1 MSDFFA
7 VAGVTSVL
15 KWLLS
20 NALVSAGLNSAFP
33 TAAGIS
39 ALSPDLVTTG
49 GSEVP
54 QLNLFMYY
62 ASFNPSYRNDSLPSK
77 DSRGAR
83 VTNPPLALNLHYLVS
98 AYGKNEL
105 DPEIL
110 LAWAM
115 QMFHENPIMSRETIQ
130 TLLAAMAA
138 DPGATPEMQAVARTT
153 LADQVELIK
162 IAPESLSNEEISKLW
177 MAFNTHYRPTTSYQ
191 VSVVLIQETQPFKSN
206 LPVQSRNVRALPL
219 QAPMI
224 DSVTP
229 GSVAVGGVLI
239 INGRYFIG
247 DSPSDTVI
255 AFDDSPP
262 VTPDSI
268 QNGCVRITIPNTL
281 FAGVRTIRVIR
292 NVRFG
297 TPTDPHTGFASS
309 PAQFLLMPTITNT
322 SPVPAT
328 VATPLTL
335 NVSPAV
341 GRTQRAALY
350 IGDYAIDLDARPPTD
365 PATSAT
371 LTFNIPATFPYTKPP
386 TAWPLRLQVDRVQ
399 SKLTLDNNAASP
411 TFGQF
416 LPQAQVTG
424 P

>member
-20 NALVSAGLNSAFP
+20 NALVSAGLNAAFP
-33 TAAGIS
+33 TAAAIS
-39 ALSPDLVTTG
+39 ALSPDLVPTG
-49 GSEVP
+49 ASEEP
-54 QLNLFMYY
+54 KLNLFMYY
-62 ASFNPSYRNDSLPSK
+62 ASFNPGYRNDGLPSK

-115 QMFHENPIMSRETIQ
+115 QLFHENPIVSRQTIQ
-130 TLLAAMAA
+130 SLLAAMAA
-138 DPGATPEMQAVARTT
+138 DPGATPEMQAVASTT

-162 IAPESLSNEEISKLW
+162 IAPEPLSNEEISKLW
-177 MAFNTHYRPTTSYQ
+177 MAFHTHYRPTTSYQ
-191 VSVVLIQETQPFKSN
+191 VSVVLIQATQPFKSN
-206 LPVQSRNVRALPL
+206 LPVQSRSVRALPS
-219 QAPMI
+219 QAPAI
-224 DSVTP
+224 ESVTP
-229 GSVAVGGVLI
+229 GSVAVGDVLT
-239 INGRYFIG
+239 INGRNFVG
-247 DSPSDTVI
+247 DAPADTVI
-255 AFDDSPP
+255 VFDDNPP

-268 QNGCVRITIPNTL
+268 QGGCIRITVPSTL
-281 FAGVRTIRVIR
+281 FAGVRTVRVIR

-297 TPTDPHTGFASS
+297 TPSDPHTGLSSS
-309 PAQFLLMPTITNT
+309 PAQFLLMPTITNA
-322 SPVPAT
+322 SPVAAI

-335 NVSPAV
+335 NVTPAV

-350 IGDYAIDLDARPPTD
+350 IGDYAIELEARPPTG
-365 PATSAT
+365 PATSET
-371 LTFNIPATFPYTKPP
+371 LTFNVPATFPHTTPA
-386 TAWPLRLQVDRVQ
+386 TALPLRLQVDRVQ
-399 SKLTLDNNAASP
+399 SKLTLDNNPANP
-411 TFGQF
+411 TCGQF
-416 LPQAQVTG
+416 VPQAQVTG